1 MVRPEAGSEAETS
14 QAEQFRREVR
24 AFLAANLTKDLA
36 EAPRTSLLI
45 SEVPQQSWHRILAE
59 KGWAVPSWPVE
70 FGGTGWSAEQR
81 QIFEE
86 ELILANAPPLSAFLE
101 MIGPVLYTYGT
112 EAQINQHLAPL
123 RDGEVLWCQGYSE
136 PGSGSDLASLRTRA
150 VRDGDDYVVN
160 GQKIWT
166 TYAHQADWMFALV
179 RTSTQGRP
187 QSGIS
192 FLLIEMT
199 TPGITIRP
207 IRSIDGLHHLN
218 EVFFSDVRVPVGNL
232 VGAENAGWTI
242 AKFLLE
248 RERSGVGSLLTL
260 KGQLDRVRA
269 VADAAFDLTDPDQKR
284 EHGAID
290 YALCECEITLT
301 ALDAFNRRQAVL
313 AFRGAAHPAGP
324 SIMKLAV
331 TETQQKIA
339 ELGVRALGID
349 ALRDQSALI
358 ETYRPELMRGPPG
371 AALLMLHYLFGR
383 AFTILGG
390 TSEVQRNLIFRNMGA
405 SASAP

>member
-1 MVRPEAGSEAETS
+1 MIELEAGPEVEPS
-14 QAEQFRREVR
+14 QAEAFRQEVR
-24 AFLAANLTKDLA
+24 AFLAANLTKELA
-36 EAPRTSLLI
+36 DAPRTSLLI
-45 SEVPQQSWHRILAE
+45 SEIPQQEWHRILAA
-59 KGWAVPSWPVE
+59 KGWATPSWPVE
-70 FGGTGWSAEQR
+70 FGGTGWSAEQH
-81 QIFEE
+81 QVFEE
-86 ELILANAPPLSAFLE
+86 ELSRANAPPLSAFLE

-112 EAQINQHLAPL
+112 EAQISRHLAPL
-123 RDGEVLWCQGYSE
+123 REGEILWCQGYSE

-179 RTSTQGRP
+179 RTSTEGRP
-187 QSGIS
+187 QAGIS
-192 FLLIEMT
+192 FLLIDMT

-218 EVFFSDVRVPVGNL
+218 EVFFSDVRVPVDNL

-248 RERSGVGSLLTL
+248 HERSGVGSLLTL

-269 VADAAFDLTDPDQKR
+269 VADAAFDLTDPGQAR

-290 YALCECEITLT
+290 YALCECEITLQ
-301 ALDAFNRRQAVL
+301 ALDAFNQRQAALSVRR
-313 AFRGAAHPAGP
+313 AVHPAGP
-324 SIMKLAV
+324 SMMKLAV
-331 TETQQKIA
+331 TEVQQKIA

-349 ALRDQSALI
+349 ALRDQSALV
-358 ETYRPELMRGPPG
+358 ENYRPELMRGPPG
-371 AALLMLHYLFGR
+371 GALVMLHYLFGR

-390 TSEVQRNLIFRNMGA
+390 TSEIQRNLIFRSVGA